1 MRYNARL
8 TWQQS
13 QLGDEWWL
21 NWKVTRGV
29 CLQQDTQKPWYPVL
43 SVFYLVPLLKGGVQ
57 HSMHNLMFSWSTFLS
72 YCRTLTTVLDAS
84 WSWKKAISHNW
95 TLQILTLVQTL
106 ASMSAAPQT
115 SLGLKNRRLFCG
127 CVVTWPRSGL
137 SSVCWQKSWSW
148 WSSSWFTRNARGQ
161 TRCQTVGYAKFLFFT
176 QNYSSMSYMTHL

>member
-1 MRYNARL
+1 MAEL
-8 TWQQS
+8 K
-13 QLGDEWWL
+13 GDEGC
-21 NWKVTRGV
+21 VSSTRHAKAMV
-29 CLQQDTQKPWYPVL
+29 SRTICVL
-43 SVFYLVPLLKGGVQ
+43 PCTPPIRNRGC
-57 HSMHNLMFSWSTFLS
+57 MHNLTFSWSTFLS

-127 CVVTWPRSGL
+127 CVVTWPHSGL